1 MELFGY
7 RRPDGRVGIRN
18 KVLILPTCSCSSKT
32 CSIIAGQVEGTV
44 TFANQNGCSQTKEDV
59 QYTLDVLTGFAAN
72 PNVYGTVLVGL
83 GCEVC
88 AAEKLY
94 DLIRAR
100 TNKPLYQVVIQESGG
115 TIGAIAKAVE
125 YSRRMA
131 EEASKGKKEPI
142 SLSEIIFATECG
154 GSDATSGLSANPV
167 VGSVCDRIIGAG
179 GSAILSETPEFIGA
193 EHILARRA
201 ATPEIGAQ
209 ILRIVSRFEEY
220 MNTLHTNLR
229 DANPA
234 PGNIKGGISSLEEKS
249 LGCIYKGGKTPVI
262 QVVDY
267 AKEVTEKGLV
277 VMDTPG
283 NDTASL
289 TAMAAGGAQIAAF
302 TTGRGTPVGNPIMPV
317 IKVTGN
323 RDTFRK
329 MSCDIDFC
337 TGDSIDGTETI
348 EAIGEKLY
356 DLTLEVINGQRTK
369 AETFH
374 MDDIA
379 IARFCNYT

>member
-1 MELFGY
+1 MELSGY

-18 KVLILPTCSCSSKT
+18 KVLILPTCSCASKT
-32 CSIIAGQVEGTV
+32 CSMVAEQVEGTV

-59 QYTLDVLTGFAAN
+59 QYTLDVLAGFAAN
-72 PNVYGTVLVGL
+72 PNVYGTVVVGL

-88 AAEKLY
+88 AAERIC
-94 DLIRAR
+94 DLIQAR
-100 TNKPLYQVVIQESGG
+100 TNKPLERVVIQESGG
-115 TIGAIAKAVE
+115 TIGAVAKAVE
-125 YSRRMA
+125 HARRMA
-131 EEASKGKKEPI
+131 EEASLVRRGPI
-142 SLSEIIFATECG
+142 ALSEIIFATECG
-154 GSDATSGLSANPV
+154 GSDATSGISANPA
-167 VGSVCDRIIGAG
+167 VGNVCDRIVGAG
-179 GSAILSETPEFIGA
+179 GTAILSETPEFIGA
-193 EHILARRA
+193 EHLLALRA
-201 ATPEIGAQ
+201 ATPEIGAR
-209 ILRIVSRFEEY
+209 ILRIVGRYEDY
-220 MNTLHTNLR
+220 MNLLHTNLR

-249 LGCIYKGGKTPVI
+249 LGCIYKGGKTAI
-262 QVVDY
+262 TQVVDY
-267 AKEVTEKGLV
+267 AKEVTAKGLV

-323 RDTFRK
+323 RETFRK
-329 MSCDIDFC
+329 MACNMDFC
-337 TGDSIDGTETI
+337 TGASIDGGETI
-348 EAIGEKLY
+348 EEIGAKLY
-356 DLTLEVINGQRTK
+356 ELTLEVIDGRKTR